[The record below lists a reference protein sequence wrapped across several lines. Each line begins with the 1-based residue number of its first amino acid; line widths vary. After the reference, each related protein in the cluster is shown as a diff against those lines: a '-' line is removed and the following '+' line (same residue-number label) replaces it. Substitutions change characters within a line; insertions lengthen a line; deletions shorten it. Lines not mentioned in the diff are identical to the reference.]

1 MKSTK
6 FLMSILIEWPL
17 LIARS
22 HVQLIL
28 SHSKKEKLLYIEFCR
43 LSNPVPQNHNI

>member
-6 FLMSILIEWPL
+6 FLMSILIKRPL
-17 LIARS
+17 LIVHS

-28 SHSKKEKLLYIEFCR
+28 SHSKKEKTFIYRVLPTIEPR
-43 LSNPVPQNHNI
+43 PTKS